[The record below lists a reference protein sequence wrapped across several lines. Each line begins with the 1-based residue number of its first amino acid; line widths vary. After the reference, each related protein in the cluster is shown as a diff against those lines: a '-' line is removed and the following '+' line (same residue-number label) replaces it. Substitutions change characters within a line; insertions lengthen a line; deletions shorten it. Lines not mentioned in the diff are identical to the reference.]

1 MASTGWYERVRVE
14 PAGDPAAR
22 APGRRMGAMRT
33 ASTASPRPVP
43 GRAVVAAVVAGSIA
57 WIGVIAIGLQLA
69 ARSASSLGFDLEL
82 LMEAGRDVAAGR
94 SPYAPDLV
102 SGAAPLATSLFY
114 SYPPPV
120 AQAFSL
126 LAAMPSRVVFVL
138 WSIGAVAGLLVAA
151 ELLRRRMAPQR
162 SRREVLFV
170 VAARA
175 RR

>member
-1 MASTGWYERVRVE
+1 
-14 PAGDPAAR
+14 
-22 APGRRMGAMRT
+22 MGMMRT
-33 ASTASPRPVP
+33 ASTSSPRSLP

-126 LAAMPSRVVFVL
+126 LAAMPS
-138 WSIGAVAGLLVAA
+138 
-151 ELLRRRMAPQR
+151 
-162 SRREVLFV
+162 
-170 VAARA
+170 
-175 RR
+175 